1 MEKQQSLSVWHI
13 LRQDS
18 FLMNDY
24 CIDSIIQISDFYIGE
39 HTESTLKM
47 GHTQTAQHAYTER
60 GIFNFAIKISV

>member
-1 MEKQQSLSVWHI
+1 
-13 LRQDS
+13 
-18 FLMNDY
+18 MNDY